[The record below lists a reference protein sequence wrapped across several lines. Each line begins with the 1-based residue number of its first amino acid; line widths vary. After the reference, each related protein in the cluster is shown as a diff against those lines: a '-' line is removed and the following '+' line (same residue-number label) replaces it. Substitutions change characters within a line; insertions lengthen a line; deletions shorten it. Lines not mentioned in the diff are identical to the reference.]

1 MARPLLCLAALA
13 LTAAACTSSSPDE
26 PEASSAEIDPVADP
40 APGSFVVAV
49 DFESLDPALG
59 LTSPGAV
66 VVDGDGSVLVAGE
79 RGAVALGGTTVADAG
94 GGAELAHSM
103 ALTGAGAVVGTG
115 GAGTISLARTLS
127 GDPQVVAGASRRLAG
142 PPFAPG
148 AQAEAT
154 EVGMPLVLDATT
166 SGDVVYAALRFV
178 ELGEEEVSQVVRVQD
193 GTLELVAGSRPQD
206 CQVEPAAPATLAG
219 LGRAGGVA
227 VDRSGALL
235 IADGDCAQLWRVGPE
250 GLMMPA
256 TPGGALADPLDVVTA
271 PDGTAYV
278 LDLGLDAVVA
288 VAPDGT
294 TREAVSGLSDADTSS
309 QLALDGEGRLWI
321 TAGSQLLLAQPA

>member
-1 MARPLLCLAALA
+1 VARPLLRLAALA

-40 APGSFVVAV
+40 EPGSFVVAV

-59 LTSPGAV
+59 LISPGAV

-79 RGAVALGGTTVADAG
+79 RGAAALDDTTVADAG

-127 GDPQVVAGASRRLAG
+127 GDPQVVAGATRRLAG

-154 EVGMPLVLDATT
+154 EVGLPLVLDATT

-193 GTLELVAGSRPQD
+193 GTLELVAAAGPRTARSSRPPPRPWRASAG
-206 CQVEPAAPATLAG
+206 PAAWRWT
-219 LGRAGGVA
+219 
-227 VDRSGALL
+227 GA
-235 IADGDCAQLWRVGPE
+235 ARCSSPTA
-250 GLMMPA
+250 
-256 TPGGALADPLDVVTA
+256 TA
-271 PDGTAYV
+271 PSCG
-278 LDLGLDAVVA
+278 GW
-288 VAPDGT
+288 AP
-294 TREAVSGLSDADTSS
+294 R
-309 QLALDGEGRLWI
+309 
-321 TAGSQLLLAQPA
+321 GS